1 MKKNVEKMVLV
12 AKTSGLF
19 DSRWYT
25 ERYPDVDAIGLDPV
39 EHYFRIGADLQRDPS
54 PHFDSAFYLHSNPDV
69 ARAGV
74 NPFFHFLQHG
84 RKEGRRGLP
93 TGGEAPP
100 MPSAA
105 PHQGVDTRDMHG
117 NAIRL
122 WPTPVY
128 QSTGKPDGPGPDG
141 PYLMLH
147 DSDAAFEGKVPD
159 IGVHVHVHYVDLI
172 GEVASHLAN
181 VPCPFHLYV
190 SVHRTADV
198 DTVSSILSR
207 KVPQAALTVRV
218 TPNVGRDIAP
228 FVVEFGEALKRHELV
243 AHLHTKRSPH
253 NGAKV
258 DWRSQLLGGLLG
270 SKGGVGEILRLFRD
284 NAQLGM
290 VFPEYHWSLKGQ
302 ISWGTN
308 YAICARFADR
318 FGVNLAA
325 EDAMVL
331 FPAGSMFWARVDAL
345 TPLFNAGLTYA
356 DFPGEAGQVDG
367 TLAHAI
373 ERLFG
378 EMVASTGR
386 SLLQVRV
393 DRPHNLRSYYPHK
406 WPYPMERAL
415 RAGLEAIRYQAQRA
429 LRTRQARVVVCTA
442 LAGKYESLLPQL
454 RLDPDI
460 DYVAFCDSPIND
472 CGVWS
477 VRPMDYW
484 NPDPVRMARY
494 VKTHPHKYFRDYDY
508 VIWIDANVLVECD
521 LQKYLD
527 ILRNADDVPLAGIPH
542 PMRNTIAAEAVE
554 VVAAKKDDPVV
565 IDLQMERYR
574 EAGFPDTGGLIE
586 TNFMI
591 TNLRHRQ
598 SEAIMLGWWNQIEA
612 GSRRDQLS
620 LNYVL
625 WRQKAVWVPLLQE
638 RKSLRN
644 TDDFAYLGHGKN
656 SGYPVDLRIHALG
669 GRLVDPYAGTL
680 RTVPAGERPAMD
692 IVICVHDALD
702 DVARCIDSVLAAKRP
717 DDRVLVVDDASGP
730 ETADYL
736 DAAAARH
743 IDMSVLRNPAPA
755 RGYCKSA
762 NTGLH
767 ASTATLVLL
776 LNSDTVVPAGALDKL
791 AAAMAMPGVG
801 IVGPMSN
808 AASFQSLP
816 DVEGSAGQT
825 AINTLPGGYSAEDMD
840 RVCAAWSAP
849 VLPSLPLVHGFCQL
863 IHRDVIVATGGF
875 DEDAFPHGYGE
886 ENDLCFRA
894 TDLGFDL
901 RIATDAFVFHRKSA
915 SYSDDERRTRL
926 MREGAVQL
934 RRKHSEG
941 RVARAVAIMKGHV
954 LLERMRVQARAL
966 VVALDE

>member
-1 MKKNVEKMVLV
+1 MNKNVEKMVLA
-12 AKTSGLF
+12 AKASGLF
-19 DSRWYT
+19 DPRWYT
-25 ERYPDVDAIGLDPV
+25 ERYPDVDAIGLDPA

-54 PHFDSAFYLHSNPDV
+54 PHFDSAFYLRSNPDV
-69 ARAGV
+69 ARSGM
-74 NPFFHFLQHG
+74 NPFYHFLQYG
-84 RKEGRRGLP
+84 RKEGRKGLP
-93 TGGEAPP
+93 PDTETPP
-100 MPSAA
+100 VHSEP
-105 PHQGVDTRDMHG
+105 PHRGVDTRDMHG
-117 NAIRL
+117 KAIRL
-122 WPTPVY
+122 RPTPVY
-128 QSTGKPDGPGPDG
+128 QSVGPAEAPGPDG

-147 DSDAAFEGKVPD
+147 SGDVGFEGRMPD
-159 IGVHVHVHYVDLI
+159 VGIHAHVHYVDLADDI
-172 GEVASHLAN
+172 ASHLAN

-190 SVHRTADV
+190 SVNREEDV
-198 DTVSSILSR
+198 GTVSSILSR
-207 KVPQAALTVRV
+207 KVPQAELTIRV

-228 FVVEFGEALKRHELV
+228 FVVGFGDALKRHELI

-270 SKGGVGEILRLFRD
+270 SRGSAGDVLRLFRD
-284 NAQLGM
+284 NTQLGM

-308 YAICARFADR
+308 YAICAKFADR
-318 FGVNLAA
+318 FGLNLD

-331 FPAGSMFWARVDAL
+331 FPAGSMFWARADAL
-345 TPLFNAGLTYA
+345 APLFEAGLTYG
-356 DFPGEAGQVDG
+356 DFPDEAGQVDG

-378 EMVASTGR
+378 EMVASTGH

-406 WPYPMERAL
+406 WPYPLEKAL
-415 RAGLEAIRYQAQRA
+415 RAGFEATRYQAQRA
-429 LRTRQARVVVCTA
+429 LRSRRARVVVCTA

-472 CGVWS
+472 CGVWL

-494 VKTHPHKYFRDYDY
+494 VKTHPHKYFRDYDF
-508 VIWIDANVLVECD
+508 VIWVDANVLIECD

-542 PMRNTIAAEAVE
+542 PMRSTIGAEALQ
-554 VVAAKKDDPVV
+554 VVAVKKDDPGV
-565 IDLQMERYR
+565 IDLQMARYR

-591 TNLRHRQ
+591 TDLRHRQ
-598 SEAIMLGWWNQIEA
+598 SEAIMLGWWNEIEA

-625 WRQKAVWVPLLQE
+625 WCLEAKWVPLLQE
-638 RKSLRN
+638 RKSLRD
-644 TDDFAYLGHGKN
+644 TDDFAYLGHGRN
-656 SGYPVDLRIHALG
+656 SGYPVDLRTHALG
-669 GRLVDPYAGTL
+669 GRLVDPYADMP
-680 RTVPAGERPAMD
+680 RPVPAGERPAMD
-692 IVICVHDALD
+692 IVICVHNALD
-702 DVARCIDSVLAAKRP
+702 DVIRCIDSVLAAKRP
-717 DDRVLVVDDASGP
+717 DDRVLVVDDASGA

-736 DAAAARH
+736 DATAAGRA
-743 IDMSVLRNPAPA
+743 DVSLLRNPVPA

-767 ASTATLVLL
+767 ASSAALVLL

-791 AAAMAMPGVG
+791 AAAMVTPGVG

-825 AINTLPGGYSAEDMD
+825 AINSLPGGYSAEDMD
-840 RVCAAWSAP
+840 RICAAWSVP
-849 VLPSLPLVHGFCQL
+849 VLPSVPLVHGFCQL
-863 IHRDVIVATGGF
+863 IHRNVIAATGGF

-886 ENDLCFRA
+886 ENDLCLRA
-894 TDLGFDL
+894 ANLGFDL

-926 MREGAVQL
+926 MREGAAQL
-934 RRKHSEG
+934 KRKHSEG
-941 RVARAVAIMKGHV
+941 RVARAVAIMKGHA
-954 LLERMRVQARAL
+954 LLERMRAQARAL
-966 VVALDE
+966 VLALDE